1 MYPPHHLGG
10 YELLWRSATAH
21 LRAAGHETRV
31 LTTGFRTDTEE
42 PDEPDTFRELRWY
55 WQDHEWPRI
64 GWRQR
69 ISLERHNVAVL
80 ERHLDELRPDVV
92 AWWARGGMS
101 LATMELVRRAG
112 IPAVAVVIDDW
123 LLYAPKVDRWTR
135 PFRGRPRLAAIASA
149 ATGLPASVDLEH
161 AASYVLV
168 SETVR
173 ERARQAGLALAG
185 STIAHAGVEPPFVD
199 PRPAQPWGW
208 RLLYVGRID
217 ERKGVRD
224 TVAALAALPE
234 QATLTIAGGGD
245 GQELARVER
254 RSRELGVADRVEV
267 LGMVGRAELP
277 GVYAAADVVLFPVL
291 WEEPWGLVPL
301 EAMGIGRPVIATGRG
316 GSGEYLRDGE
326 NSLLVP
332 AGEADAIA
340 AAVRRLADS
349 PELRARLR
357 AGGLE
362 TTRRYTEA
370 AFNEAVLE
378 ALAVACAE
386 R

>member
-1 MYPPHHLGG
+1 VFH
-10 YELLWRSATAH
+10 
-21 LRAAGHETRV
+21 
-31 LTTGFRTDTEE
+31 
-42 PDEPDTFRELRWY
+42 
-55 WQDHEWPRI
+55 
-64 GWRQR
+64 
-69 ISLERHNVAVL
+69 
-80 ERHLDELRPDVV
+80 
-92 AWWARGGMS
+92 
-101 LATMELVRRAG
+101 
-112 IPAVAVVIDDW
+112 
-123 LLYAPKVDRWTR
+123 
-135 PFRGRPRLAAIASA
+135 GRPRLAAIASA
-149 ATGLPASVDLEH
+149 LTGLPARVDLES

-173 ERARQAGLALAG
+173 ARARQAGFALAG
-185 STIAHAGVEPPFVD
+185 STIAHAGVEPEYLD
-199 PRPAQPWGW
+199 PRPELPWGW

-245 GQELARVER
+245 AQELARIEH
-254 RSRELGVADRVEV
+254 SARELGVAARLRV
-267 LGMVGRAELP
+267 LGMVERAALP
-277 GVYAAADVVLFPVL
+277 EVYAAADVVLFPVH

-301 EAMGIGRPVIATGRG
+301 EAMGLGRPVIATGRG

-332 AGEADAIA
+332 VGDADAIA
-340 AAVRRLADS
+340 AGVKRLADS

-357 AGGLE
+357 EGGMR
-362 TTRRYTEA
+362 TTSRYTET

-378 ALAVACAE
+378 ALAVACAD